1 MLAAVSGDAALMTAT
16 AADDMY
22 LPVAAELGVDRP
34 TAKVAMIAAMYGQT
48 TGHGGTAGR
57 GMRAAYPVA
66 MGYLDTA
73 DRSARAGRDLRTY
86 GGRLVR
92 MSGGADRAAAE
103 SSGARAARGR
113 YGRNA
118 VIQGAAAELFKM
130 WAVTVRA
137 RAAALDARIVLCLH
151 DELLVHVP
159 ERPRGAGGRT
169 WSATAWPRPPG
180 AGRRA
185 AGAVHRRHQHRPL
198 LGRRER
204 LSHRQVTRRPAA
216 PGLIPWRADRTVREG
231 VLTLPRYRRVVVK
244 LSGEALAG
252 AAGTGADPASLA
264 RVADEVLSVH
274 NLGVQVAVVVG
285 GGNYFRGR
293 MADGWG
299 ISRAEADN
307 IGMLGTVMNALMLRG
322 ALTARTDADVRVMTA
337 VPIHSVAE
345 PFIRLRAV
353 HHLERGFIV
362 VLAGGIGQPYVTT
375 DYPAVQRSLE
385 LDADALL
392 VAKHGVDGVYDSDP
406 KHNPDAAK
414 YITLTY
420 EEAIAADIRIM
431 DTSAFVLA
439 NEQGLTMH
447 VFDVAAYGAMR
458 AICEGDDGI
467 GTKITAK

>member
-1 MLAAVSGDAALMTAT
+1 M
-16 AADDMY
+16 
-22 LPVAAELGVDRP
+22 
-34 TAKVAMIAAMYGQT
+34 
-48 TGHGGTAGR
+48 
-57 GMRAAYPVA
+57 
-66 MGYLDTA
+66 
-73 DRSARAGRDLRTY
+73 
-86 GGRLVR
+86 
-92 MSGGADRAAAE
+92 
-103 SSGARAARGR
+103 
-113 YGRNA
+113 
-118 VIQGAAAELFKM
+118 
-130 WAVTVRA
+130 
-137 RAAALDARIVLCLH
+137 
-151 DELLVHVP
+151 
-159 ERPRGAGGRT
+159 
-169 WSATAWPRPPG
+169 
-180 AGRRA
+180 
-185 AGAVHRRHQHRPL
+185 
-198 LGRRER
+198 
-204 LSHRQVTRRPAA
+204 
-216 PGLIPWRADRTVREG
+216 
-231 VLTLPRYRRVVVK
+231 TLPRYRRVVVK

-274 NLGVQVAVVVG
+274 SLGVQVAVVVG

-375 DYPAVQRSLE
+375 DYPAVQRALE

-406 KHNPDAAK
+406 KHNPDAGK
-414 YITLTY
+414 FTTLTY
-420 EEAIAADIRIM
+420 EEALAADIRIM

-439 NEQGLTMH
+439 NEQSLTMH

-458 AICEGDDGI
+458 AICEGDDSI

>member
-1 MLAAVSGDAALMTAT
+1 
-16 AADDMY
+16 
-22 LPVAAELGVDRP
+22 
-34 TAKVAMIAAMYGQT
+34 
-48 TGHGGTAGR
+48 
-57 GMRAAYPVA
+57 
-66 MGYLDTA
+66 
-73 DRSARAGRDLRTY
+73 
-86 GGRLVR
+86 
-92 MSGGADRAAAE
+92 
-103 SSGARAARGR
+103 
-113 YGRNA
+113 
-118 VIQGAAAELFKM
+118 
-130 WAVTVRA
+130 
-137 RAAALDARIVLCLH
+137 
-151 DELLVHVP
+151 
-159 ERPRGAGGRT
+159 
-169 WSATAWPRPPG
+169 
-180 AGRRA
+180 
-185 AGAVHRRHQHRPL
+185 
-198 LGRRER
+198 
-204 LSHRQVTRRPAA
+204 
-216 PGLIPWRADRTVREG
+216 
-231 VLTLPRYRRVVVK
+231 LTLPRYRRVVVK

-274 NLGVQVAVVVG
+274 SLGVQVAVVVG

-375 DYPAVQRSLE
+375 DYPAVQRALE

-406 KHNPDAAK
+406 KHNPDAGK
-414 YITLTY
+414 FTTLTY
-420 EEAIAADIRIM
+420 EEALAADIRIM

-439 NEQGLTMH
+439 NEQSLTMH

>member
-1 MLAAVSGDAALMTAT
+1 M
-16 AADDMY
+16 
-22 LPVAAELGVDRP
+22 
-34 TAKVAMIAAMYGQT
+34 
-48 TGHGGTAGR
+48 
-57 GMRAAYPVA
+57 
-66 MGYLDTA
+66 
-73 DRSARAGRDLRTY
+73 
-86 GGRLVR
+86 
-92 MSGGADRAAAE
+92 
-103 SSGARAARGR
+103 
-113 YGRNA
+113 
-118 VIQGAAAELFKM
+118 
-130 WAVTVRA
+130 
-137 RAAALDARIVLCLH
+137 
-151 DELLVHVP
+151 
-159 ERPRGAGGRT
+159 
-169 WSATAWPRPPG
+169 
-180 AGRRA
+180 
-185 AGAVHRRHQHRPL
+185 
-198 LGRRER
+198 
-204 LSHRQVTRRPAA
+204 
-216 PGLIPWRADRTVREG
+216 
-231 VLTLPRYRRVVVK
+231 TLPRYRRVVVK

-274 NLGVQVAVVVG
+274 SLGVQVAVVVG

-375 DYPAVQRSLE
+375 DYPAVQRALE

-406 KHNPDAAK
+406 KHNPDAGK
-414 YITLTY
+414 FTTLTY
-420 EEAIAADIRIM
+420 EEALAADIRIM

-439 NEQGLTMH
+439 NEQSLTMH
-447 VFDVAAYGAMR
+447 VFDVAAYDAMR
-458 AICEGDDGI
+458 AICEGDDSI

>member
-1 MLAAVSGDAALMTAT
+1 M
-16 AADDMY
+16 
-22 LPVAAELGVDRP
+22 
-34 TAKVAMIAAMYGQT
+34 
-48 TGHGGTAGR
+48 
-57 GMRAAYPVA
+57 
-66 MGYLDTA
+66 
-73 DRSARAGRDLRTY
+73 
-86 GGRLVR
+86 
-92 MSGGADRAAAE
+92 
-103 SSGARAARGR
+103 
-113 YGRNA
+113 
-118 VIQGAAAELFKM
+118 
-130 WAVTVRA
+130 
-137 RAAALDARIVLCLH
+137 
-151 DELLVHVP
+151 
-159 ERPRGAGGRT
+159 
-169 WSATAWPRPPG
+169 
-180 AGRRA
+180 
-185 AGAVHRRHQHRPL
+185 
-198 LGRRER
+198 
-204 LSHRQVTRRPAA
+204 
-216 PGLIPWRADRTVREG
+216 
-231 VLTLPRYRRVVVK
+231 TLPRYRRVVVK

-375 DYPAVQRSLE
+375 DYPAVQRALE

-406 KHNPDAAK
+406 KHNPNADK
-414 YITLTY
+414 FTTLTY
-420 EEAIAADIRIM
+420 EEALAADIRVM

-439 NEQGLTMH
+439 NEQSLTMH

>member
-1 MLAAVSGDAALMTAT
+1 M
-16 AADDMY
+16 
-22 LPVAAELGVDRP
+22 
-34 TAKVAMIAAMYGQT
+34 
-48 TGHGGTAGR
+48 
-57 GMRAAYPVA
+57 
-66 MGYLDTA
+66 
-73 DRSARAGRDLRTY
+73 
-86 GGRLVR
+86 
-92 MSGGADRAAAE
+92 
-103 SSGARAARGR
+103 
-113 YGRNA
+113 
-118 VIQGAAAELFKM
+118 
-130 WAVTVRA
+130 
-137 RAAALDARIVLCLH
+137 
-151 DELLVHVP
+151 
-159 ERPRGAGGRT
+159 
-169 WSATAWPRPPG
+169 
-180 AGRRA
+180 
-185 AGAVHRRHQHRPL
+185 
-198 LGRRER
+198 
-204 LSHRQVTRRPAA
+204 
-216 PGLIPWRADRTVREG
+216 
-231 VLTLPRYRRVVVK
+231 TLPRYRRVVVK

-252 AAGTGADPASLA
+252 DAGTGADPASLA

-322 ALTARTDADVRVMTA
+322 ALTARTDVDVRVMTA

-375 DYPAVQRSLE
+375 DYPAVQRALE

-414 YITLTY
+414 FTTLTY
-420 EEAIAADIRIM
+420 EEALAADIRIM

-439 NEQGLTMH
+439 NEQSLTMH

-458 AICEGDDGI
+458 AICQGDDGI

>member
-1 MLAAVSGDAALMTAT
+1 
-16 AADDMY
+16 
-22 LPVAAELGVDRP
+22 
-34 TAKVAMIAAMYGQT
+34 
-48 TGHGGTAGR
+48 
-57 GMRAAYPVA
+57 
-66 MGYLDTA
+66 
-73 DRSARAGRDLRTY
+73 
-86 GGRLVR
+86 
-92 MSGGADRAAAE
+92 
-103 SSGARAARGR
+103 
-113 YGRNA
+113 
-118 VIQGAAAELFKM
+118 
-130 WAVTVRA
+130 
-137 RAAALDARIVLCLH
+137 
-151 DELLVHVP
+151 
-159 ERPRGAGGRT
+159 
-169 WSATAWPRPPG
+169 
-180 AGRRA
+180 
-185 AGAVHRRHQHRPL
+185 
-198 LGRRER
+198 
-204 LSHRQVTRRPAA
+204 
-216 PGLIPWRADRTVREG
+216 
-231 VLTLPRYRRVVVK
+231 LTLPRYRRVVVK

-274 NLGVQVAVVVG
+274 SLGVQVAVVVG

-322 ALTARTDADVRVMTA
+322 ALTARTEVDVRVMTA

-375 DYPAVQRSLE
+375 DYPAVQRALE

-406 KHNPDAAK
+406 KYNPDARK
-414 YITLTY
+414 FTTLTY
-420 EEAIAADIRIM
+420 EEALAADIRIM

-439 NEQGLTMH
+439 NEQSLTMH